1 MSVVIVL
8 VILLLVGV
16 VIIVW
21 RYRRSFNGMFD
32 LIFMT
37 FLYISCHIHVGEL
50 TYQFLFYITTES
62 TCCPKRTKDKL
73 SQENIEMSDNSQLST
88 SGGYYNSIQLHDELR
103 SGERPAKTCQD
114 TYEDVLSDEPTYYTD
129 VNPDQE
135 RIYQEIKNENHYQPL
150 DFNRQAVYEKSQGSS
165 KIFM

>member
-1 MSVVIVL
+1 
-8 VILLLVGV
+8 
-16 VIIVW
+16 
-21 RYRRSFNGMFD
+21 
-32 LIFMT
+32 
-37 FLYISCHIHVGEL
+37 
-50 TYQFLFYITTES
+50 
-62 TCCPKRTKDKL
+62 
-73 SQENIEMSDNSQLST
+73 MSDNSELST
-88 SGGYYNSIQLHDELR
+88 SGGYYNSIQLHGELR

-114 TYEDVLSDEPTYYTD
+114 TYGDVLSDEPTYYTD